1 MGHRELI
8 ESLREAGAAD
18 LRAIQEQSAAAAAAV
33 EADCAVRIAGLR
45 RQYALDQEMAVAAER
60 GRVIATAQG
69 KGALIRLEAESLLAE
84 RLFRLAQEALAR
96 LRQDTPSLFEALAAE
111 LPSCRWETVRVN
123 PADRELAAAA
133 FPEAQIEAEAGIHG
147 GMVAVAPGGRIR
159 VDNTLEK
166 RLERAWPQLLP
177 RLVQAIAPEE

>member
-18 LRAIQEQSAAAAAAV
+18 LRAILELSASATASV
-33 EADCAVRIAGLR
+33 EADCAARIAGLR
-45 RQYALDQEMAVAAER
+45 RQYALNQEMAVAAER
-60 GRVIATAQG
+60 GRVVAAAEAE
-69 KGALIRLEAESLLAE
+69 GALIRLEAEHQLAE
-84 RLFRLAQEALAR
+84 RLFRLAQAALVR
-96 LRQDTPSLFEALAAE
+96 LQGETPSLFAALAAE

-133 FPEAQIEAEAGIHG
+133 FPEAQIEAEPEIHG

-159 VDNTLEK
+159 VDNTLGK

-177 RLVQAIAPEE
+177 RLVRAIAPQE